1 MEQKINTGTIFK
13 NDKKTADNQPDY
25 RGKINVEGK
34 ELEISLWVKTAQSGV
49 KYMSA
54 AIKEPWVAPAPAPAP
69 APVLQNTS
77 DKIKSA
83 ADELFEDDLPF

>member
-1 MEQKINTGTIFK
+1 MEQKINSGAIFK

-34 ELEISLWVKTAQSGV
+34 EFEISLWVKTAQSGV

-54 AIKEPWVAPAPAPAP
+54 AIKEPYVAPAP
-69 APVLQNTS
+69 APVLQNTT
-77 DKIKSA
+77 DKIKSI
-83 ADELFEDDLPF
+83 ADEFEDDLPF

>member
-1 MEQKINTGTIFK
+1 MEQKSNTGTIFK

-54 AIKEPWVAPAPAPAP
+54 AIKEPWVAPAPAP
-69 APVLQNTS
+69 VLQNTT
-77 DKIKSA
+77 DKIKA
-83 ADELFEDDLPF
+83 ADEFEDDLPF

>member
-54 AIKEPWVAPAPAPAP
+54 AIKEPWVAPAPAS
-69 APVLQNTS
+69 VLQNTS
-77 DKIKSA
+77 DKIKA
-83 ADELFEDDLPF
+83 ADEFEDDLPF

>member
-1 MEQKINTGTIFK
+1 MEQKQNTGAIFK

-54 AIKEPWVAPAPAPAP
+54 AIKEPYVAPAP
-69 APVLQNTS
+69 APVLQNTT
-77 DKIKSA
+77 DKIKA
-83 ADELFEDDLPF
+83 ADEFEDDLPF

>member
-1 MEQKINTGTIFK
+1 MEQKINSGAIFK

-54 AIKEPWVAPAPAPAP
+54 AIKEPYVAPAP

-83 ADELFEDDLPF
+83 ADEFEDDLPF

>member
-1 MEQKINTGTIFK
+1 MEKKINTGTIFK

-54 AIKEPWVAPAPAPAP
+54 AIKEPWVAPAPAP
-69 APVLQNTS
+69 VLQNTT
-77 DKIKSA
+77 DKIKA
-83 ADELFEDDLPF
+83 ADEFEDDLPF

>member
-1 MEQKINTGTIFK
+1 MEQKINTGAIFK

-54 AIKEPWVAPAPAPAP
+54 AIKEPWVAPAPAP
-69 APVLQNTS
+69 VLQNTS

-83 ADELFEDDLPF
+83 ADEFEDDLPF

>member
-1 MEQKINTGTIFK
+1 MEQKINSGAIFK

-54 AIKEPWVAPAPAPAP
+54 AIKEPYVAPAP

>member
-1 MEQKINTGTIFK
+1 MEQKINSGAIFK

-54 AIKEPWVAPAPAPAP
+54 AIKEPYVAQAP
-69 APVLQNTS
+69 APVLQNTT
-77 DKIKSA
+77 DKIKA

>member
-1 MEQKINTGTIFK
+1 MEQKNNTGAIFK

-34 ELEISLWVKTAQSGV
+34 ELEISLWVRTAQSGV

-54 AIKEPWVAPAPAPAP
+54 AIKEPYVAPAPV
-69 APVLQNTS
+69 PVLQNTS

>member
-1 MEQKINTGTIFK
+1 MEQKINSGAIFK

-54 AIKEPWVAPAPAPAP
+54 AIKELWVAPDP

-83 ADELFEDDLPF
+83 ADEFEDDLPF

>member
-1 MEQKINTGTIFK
+1 MEQKINSGAIFK

-54 AIKEPWVAPAPAPAP
+54 AIKEPYVAPAP

-83 ADELFEDDLPF
+83 DELFEDDLPF

>member
-1 MEQKINTGTIFK
+1 MEQKINSGAIFK

-34 ELEISLWVKTAQSGV
+34 ELEISLWVRTAQSGV

-54 AIKEPWVAPAPAPAP
+54 AIKEPYVAPAP

-77 DKIKSA
+77 DKIKA

>member
-1 MEQKINTGTIFK
+1 MEQKINTGAIFK

-34 ELEISLWVKTAQSGV
+34 ELEISLWVRTAQSGV

-54 AIKEPWVAPAPAPAP
+54 AIKEPYVAPAP

-77 DKIKSA
+77 EKIKSA

>member
-1 MEQKINTGTIFK
+1 MEQKINSGAIFK

-34 ELEISLWVKTAQSGV
+34 ELEISLWVRTAQSGV

-54 AIKEPWVAPAPAPAP
+54 AIKDPYVAPAPV
-69 APVLQNTS
+69 PVLQNTS
-77 DKIKSA
+77 EKIKSA

>member
-1 MEQKINTGTIFK
+1 MEQKINTGAIFK

-34 ELEISLWVKTAQSGV
+34 ELEISLWVRTAQSGV

-54 AIKEPWVAPAPAPAP
+54 AIKEPYVAPAP

-77 DKIKSA
+77 DKIKA
-83 ADELFEDDLPF
+83 ADEFEDDLPF

>member
-54 AIKEPWVAPAPAPAP
+54 AIKEPYVAPAP

-77 DKIKSA
+77 DKIKA
-83 ADELFEDDLPF
+83 ADEFEDDLPF

>member
-54 AIKEPWVAPAPAPAP
+54 AIKEPYVAPAP

>member
-1 MEQKINTGTIFK
+1 MEQKINSGAIFK

-34 ELEISLWVKTAQSGV
+34 EFEISLWVKTAQSGV

-54 AIKEPWVAPAPAPAP
+54 AIKEPYVAPAP
-69 APVLQNTS
+69 APVLQNTT
-77 DKIKSA
+77 DKIKA

>member
-1 MEQKINTGTIFK
+1 MEQKINSGAIFK

-54 AIKEPWVAPAPAPAP
+54 AIKEPYVAPAP
-69 APVLQNTS
+69 APVLQNTT
-77 DKIKSA
+77 DKIKA

>member
-1 MEQKINTGTIFK
+1 
-13 NDKKTADNQPDY
+13 
-25 RGKINVEGK
+25 
-34 ELEISLWVKTAQSGV
+34 VKTAQSGV

-54 AIKEPWVAPAPAPAP
+54 AIKEPYVAPAP

-77 DKIKSA
+77 DKIKAA

>member
-1 MEQKINTGTIFK
+1 MEQKINSGAIFK

-34 ELEISLWVKTAQSGV
+34 EWEISLWVKEGQKAG
-49 KYMSA
+49 KYFSA
-54 AIKEPWVAPAPAPAP
+54 AIKEPWAAPAPAP

-77 DKIKSA
+77 DKIKA
-83 ADELFEDDLPF
+83 ADEFEDDLPF

>member
-1 MEQKINTGTIFK
+1 MEQKINTGAIFK

-54 AIKEPWVAPAPAPAP
+54 AIKEPYVAPAP

>member
-1 MEQKINTGTIFK
+1 MEQKINSGAIFK

-54 AIKEPWVAPAPAPAP
+54 AIKEPWVAPAPS
-69 APVLQNTS
+69 PVLQNTS

>member
-54 AIKEPWVAPAPAPAP
+54 AIKEPWVAPAPAP
-69 APVLQNTS
+69 VLQNTS
-77 DKIKSA
+77 DKIKA
-83 ADELFEDDLPF
+83 ADEFEDDLPF

>member
-1 MEQKINTGTIFK
+1 MEQKINSGAIFK

-34 ELEISLWVKTAQSGV
+34 EFEISLWVKESKLV
-49 KYMSA
+49 NKKYFSA
-54 AIKEPWVAPAPAPAP
+54 AIKEPWVAPAPAP

-77 DKIKSA
+77 DKIKA

>member
-1 MEQKINTGTIFK
+1 MEQKINSGAIFK

-54 AIKEPWVAPAPAPAP
+54 AIKEPYVAPSP

-83 ADELFEDDLPF
+83 ADEFEDDLPF

>member
-1 MEQKINTGTIFK
+1 MEQKINSGAIFK

-34 ELEISLWVKTAQSGV
+34 EFEISLWVKTAQSGV

-54 AIKEPWVAPAPAPAP
+54 AIKEPYVAPAP

-77 DKIKSA
+77 DKIKAA

>member
-69 APVLQNTS
+69 VLQNTS
-77 DKIKSA
+77 EKIKSA

>member
-1 MEQKINTGTIFK
+1 MEQKINTGKIFK

-54 AIKEPWVAPAPAPAP
+54 AIKEPWVAPAPAP
-69 APVLQNTS
+69 VLQNTS
-77 DKIKSA
+77 DKIKA
-83 ADELFEDDLPF
+83 ADEFEDDLPF

>member
-1 MEQKINTGTIFK
+1 MEQKINSGAIFK

-34 ELEISLWVKTAQSGV
+34 DLEISLWVKTAQSGV

-54 AIKEPWVAPAPAPAP
+54 AIKEPYVAPAP
-69 APVLQNTS
+69 APVLQNTT
-77 DKIKSA
+77 DKIKA

>member
-1 MEQKINTGTIFK
+1 MEQKINSGTIFK

-54 AIKEPWVAPAPAPAP
+54 AIKEPWVAPAPAP
-69 APVLQNTS
+69 VLQNTT
-77 DKIKSA
+77 DKIKA
-83 ADELFEDDLPF
+83 ADEFEDDLPF

>member
-1 MEQKINTGTIFK
+1 MEQKVNSGTIFK

-54 AIKEPWVAPAPAPAP
+54 AIKEPWVAPAPAP
-69 APVLQNTS
+69 VLQNTT
-77 DKIKSA
+77 DKIKA
-83 ADELFEDDLPF
+83 TDEFEDDLPF